1 MSKTTF
7 FSMNSSS
14 NSRCLSL
21 ELLNNI
27 HSSIFEI
34 LLNHPVINSLE
45 SMIGY
50 HFVDQ
55 ELLVQCLS
63 HKSFV
68 NEVRPKYVLHNERL
82 EFLGDAVLG
91 QYITLQLFR
100 KFPDLKEGE
109 LSKLKGALVNTGS
122 WAKLALGISLDES
135 ILLGKGELKL
145 DQPPKDS
152 ILANCFEALIAG
164 VLLDG
169 GQIECER
176 VIEKIIH
183 KFGEDNFYDL
193 SKIVT
198 FDYKTLLQEKTMSL
212 YKSLPIYQSEE
223 IEGNQFLVK
232 LIIENK
238 LIDQCEHNSKKKAE
252 HLLAERTLNNNL
264 LIK

>member
-1 MSKTTF
+1 
-7 FSMNSSS
+7 MNSSS

-21 ELLNNI
+21 EVLNNI
-27 HSSIFEI
+27 HGSIFEI
-34 LLNHPVINSLE
+34 ILNHPVINSLE
-45 SMIGY
+45 SLVGY
-50 HFVDQ
+50 HFVNKK
-55 ELLVQCLS
+55 LLVQCLS

-68 NEVRPKYVLHNERL
+68 NEVKPKYVLHNERL
-82 EFLGDAVLG
+82 EFLGDAILG
-91 QYITLQLFR
+91 QYISLELFR

-122 WAKLALGISLDES
+122 WAKLALGISLDKA

-145 DQPPKDS
+145 GQPPQDS

-169 GQIECER
+169 GQIECEK
-176 VIEKIIH
+176 VIAKII
-183 KFGEDNFYDL
+183 KQFGEDEFYNL
-193 SKIVT
+193 SKIIT
-198 FDYKTLLQEKTMSL
+198 FDYKSLLQEKTMSL
-212 YKSLPIYQSEE
+212 YKSLPVYQSEQ
-223 IEGNQFLVK
+223 IEGNQFVVK

-252 HLLAERTLNNNL
+252 HLLAERTLKSNL